1 MWKGEYSSQQRRLF
15 ILVGCMYR
23 PKVQLS
29 PFQHAS
35 YSVKKVINQTQLI
48 QTFFST
54 RQWPRASGK
63 LQSLLSMKYY
73 KVVPLS
79 SLKPLIV
86 GYQEDHIKRSN
97 ISRNIRSKK
106 AIQHAIWDKPEKKE
120 INSKLLTYQIHDGP

>member
-1 MWKGEYSSQQRRLF
+1 M
-15 ILVGCMYR
+15 GCMYR